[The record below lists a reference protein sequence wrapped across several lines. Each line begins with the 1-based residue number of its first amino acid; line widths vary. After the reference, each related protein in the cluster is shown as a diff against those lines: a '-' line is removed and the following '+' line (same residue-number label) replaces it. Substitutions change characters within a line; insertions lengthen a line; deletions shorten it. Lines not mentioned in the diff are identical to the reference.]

1 MKVVD
6 TLPYKTNMCS
16 ETNSFVIN
24 VLNTDSVSQY
34 VDTVCFFQNVCM
46 YVQDWSFVITE
57 ILVQ

>member
-6 TLPYKTNMCS
+6 ALPYMTNMCS

-34 VDTVCFFQNVCM
+34 VDTGFFFKMYVCM
-46 YVQDWSFVITE
+46 YRID
-57 ILVQ
+57 LL